1 MTEIGQSNLLQALGW
16 AVFNSLWQMAILWVA
31 YQLITSVFRIN
42 KSSQK
47 NFLSAFFL
55 FAGFAWFVFTFIAI
69 FSDRSNTGE
78 GYVSVVSLS
87 PSAGL
92 NDWLNTMMPVASVLY
107 LLLLVLPVLNFRWFV
122 KS

>member
-55 FAGFAWFVFTFIAI
+55 FAGFAWFIFTFIAI
-69 FSDRSNTGE
+69 FSDQFQYRRRLRKPCES
-78 GYVSVVSLS
+78 
-87 PSAGL
+87 
-92 NDWLNTMMPVASVLY
+92 
-107 LLLLVLPVLNFRWFV
+107 
-122 KS
+122 KSQCRIE